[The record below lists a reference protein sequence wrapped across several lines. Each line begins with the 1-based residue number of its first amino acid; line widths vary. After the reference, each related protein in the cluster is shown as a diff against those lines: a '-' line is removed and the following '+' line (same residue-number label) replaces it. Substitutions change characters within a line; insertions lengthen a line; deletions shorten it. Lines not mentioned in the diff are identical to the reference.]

1 MAKYQ
6 IYRSSQIPSI
16 GRNPQV
22 RNGNSRFGAHGTYV
36 DGMYIGVKYLSP
48 STFAFTFNGKE
59 SKVVLRHKKSVF
71 SMTVALR
78 KWRLYG

>member
-16 GRNPQV
+16 GRNP
-22 RNGNSRFGAHGTYV
+22 GTYV

-59 SKVVLRHKKSVF
+59 SKVVLRHEKSVF